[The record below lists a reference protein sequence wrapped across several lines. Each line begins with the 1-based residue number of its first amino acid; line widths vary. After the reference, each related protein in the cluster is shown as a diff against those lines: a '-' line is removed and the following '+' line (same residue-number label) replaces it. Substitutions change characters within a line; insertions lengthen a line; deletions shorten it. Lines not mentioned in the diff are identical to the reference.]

1 MLLGYSTHQ
10 GSLSILQTSCDS
22 SQLMLELGI
31 EGAKRIGQIASNAN
45 GFAKPSTSTETV
57 AELAQRAKSMRLAQ
71 NLTQAGL
78 EKRSGVSL
86 GSIKLFERTGKI
98 SCESL
103 IKIAIALGALEGFD
117 GLFQPNLT
125 EDRSI
130 DDLLK
135 DAKASTGRKRGRVR

>member
-1 MLLGYSTHQ
+1 ML
-10 GSLSILQTSCDS
+10 
-22 SQLMLELGI
+22 
-31 EGAKRIGQIASNAN
+31 K
-45 GFAKPSTSTETV
+45 TSTETV

-78 EKRSGVSL
+78 EQRSGVSL

-98 SCESL
+98 SFESL
-103 IKIAIALGALEGFD
+103 VKIAIALGASEGFD

-125 EDRSI
+125 ENRSI

-135 DAKASTGRKRGRVR
+135 DAKASTGRKRGRIR

>member
-1 MLLGYSTHQ
+1 ML
-10 GSLSILQTSCDS
+10 
-22 SQLMLELGI
+22 
-31 EGAKRIGQIASNAN
+31 K
-45 GFAKPSTSTETV
+45 TSTETV

-98 SCESL
+98 SFESL
-103 IKIAIALGALEGFD
+103 VKIAIALGALEGFD
-117 GLFQPNLT
+117 GLFQPNQT
-125 EDRSI
+125 ENRSI

-135 DAKASTGRKRGRVR
+135 DAKASTGRKRGSVR

>member
-1 MLLGYSTHQ
+1 ML
-10 GSLSILQTSCDS
+10 
-22 SQLMLELGI
+22 
-31 EGAKRIGQIASNAN
+31 K
-45 GFAKPSTSTETV
+45 TSTETV

-78 EKRSGVSL
+78 EQRSGVSL

-98 SCESL
+98 SFESL
-103 IKIAIALGALEGFD
+103 VKIAIALGASEGFD
-117 GLFQPNLT
+117 GLFQPNLA
-125 EDRSI
+125 ENRSI

>member
-1 MLLGYSTHQ
+1 M
-10 GSLSILQTSCDS
+10 I
-22 SQLMLELGI
+22 
-31 EGAKRIGQIASNAN
+31 K
-45 GFAKPSTSTETV
+45 TSTETV

-78 EKRSGVSL
+78 EQRSGVSL

-98 SCESL
+98 SSESL
-103 IKIAIALGALEGFD
+103 VKIAIALGASEGFD

-125 EDRSI
+125 ENRSI

-135 DAKASTGRKRGRVR
+135 DAKASTGRKRGRIR

>member
-1 MLLGYSTHQ
+1 ML
-10 GSLSILQTSCDS
+10 
-22 SQLMLELGI
+22 
-31 EGAKRIGQIASNAN
+31 K
-45 GFAKPSTSTETV
+45 TSTETV

-98 SCESL
+98 SIESL

>member
-1 MLLGYSTHQ
+1 ML
-10 GSLSILQTSCDS
+10 
-22 SQLMLELGI
+22 
-31 EGAKRIGQIASNAN
+31 K
-45 GFAKPSTSTETV
+45 TSTETI

-78 EKRSGVSL
+78 EQRSGVSL

-98 SCESL
+98 SFESL
-103 IKIAIALGALEGFD
+103 VKIAIALGASEGFD

-125 EDRSI
+125 ENRSI

>member
-1 MLLGYSTHQ
+1 ML
-10 GSLSILQTSCDS
+10 
-22 SQLMLELGI
+22 
-31 EGAKRIGQIASNAN
+31 K
-45 GFAKPSTSTETV
+45 TSTETV

-78 EKRSGVSL
+78 EQRSGVSL

-98 SCESL
+98 SFESL
-103 IKIAIALGALEGFD
+103 VKIAIVLGALEGFD